1 MPIPGATDEDAKSD
15 DPSQNIDSNLP
26 LSWFRGILL
35 WAIQLYRAGN
45 PVANIVKHS
54 NYVVDVDEYLN
65 IRFGNFHRGM
75 FDDTLVVIVAFTV
88 ESTCSTV
95 RFFQTLVFAT
105 EL

>member
-1 MPIPGATDEDAKSD
+1 MGNTAVQGWEPGCQH
-15 DPSQNIDSNLP
+15 SQT
-26 LSWFRGILL
+26 
-35 WAIQLYRAGN
+35 
-45 PVANIVKHS
+45 HS

-95 RFFQTLVFAT
+95 GFFQTLVFAT